1 MIVSCRNV
9 AAVRSLSAVRPF
21 PVSRFATRVQCAS
34 RCPVP
39 PLRGTAR
46 TTQRSV
52 GNIATKA
59 ENALAAVKAWSEQH
73 EVCFLDACWDEF
85 CQANTDQSY
94 ASGRSHTLVRVFPV
108 WGGIGSLNSNSCR
121 GQQPLVACQA
131 KLRKYTC
138 LPSCTTSQ
146 SCASV
151 FVGSLFFNLLTLGP
165 SIIFC
170 VCHQQANG
178 FYWLVHGIHLQ

>member
-1 MIVSCRNV
+1 MSHFPTMIVSCRNV

-21 PVSRFATRVQCAS
+21 PVLRLATRVQCAS

-39 PLRGTAR
+39 PSRGTAR

-52 GNIATKA
+52 GNIALKA
-59 ENALAAVKAWSEQH
+59 ETAFAVVKAWLEQH
-73 EVCFLDACWDEF
+73 EVCFLNACWDEF

-94 ASGRSHTLVRVFPV
+94 ASGRSHTLIRIFPGR
-108 WGGIGSLNSNSCR
+108 GGIGNLDSNSCR
-121 GQQPLVACQA
+121 GQQPVVTCQA

-146 SCASV
+146 SSAICQ
-151 FVGSLFFNLLTLGP
+151 LLCYL
-165 SIIFC
+165 
-170 VCHQQANG
+170 
-178 FYWLVHGIHLQ
+178 LQVSELKSGKAEERE